1 MTDLL
6 DLLLSNVQI
15 QQFLTS
21 LGTSA
26 STEAGERV
34 GKWVVSSIAQK
45 IKECKLF
52 REDKVKKTEKVL
64 EELVSKSK
72 ESGLYLAQNF
82 WIDFLTFMF
91 PDREVTIDKL
101 DNVLSSYIANRIYVG
116 LGFEQLLLDAGYKIE
131 RIHYMTHF
139 QGQQSLTPHYFDL
152 TATYEQEYFDNLLV
166 ARVVDLTVSS
176 PHDFVNS
183 LPSVVRDVNG
193 DLMAKHALLR
203 DHDII
208 SVIISNDLTPRQL
221 ARLRQ
226 TLRTVQIT
234 NDVFLPR
241 LVLFTNEEI
250 ASLLACQVETER
262 GQRVMEKFC
271 EVRPYRGIE

>member
-1 MTDLL
+1 VDLL

-26 STEAGERV
+26 ARETGEKV
-34 GKWVVSSIAQK
+34 GKWVVTSIAK
-45 IKECKLF
+45 KAKESKLF
-52 REDKVKKTEKVL
+52 KEDKVKKTEEIL
-64 EELVSKSK
+64 DEFVSKGK
-72 ESGLYLAQNF
+72 KSGLSLVQSF
-82 WIDFLTFMF
+82 WMDFLTFMF

-101 DNVLSSYIANRIYVG
+101 DSGLSSYIANRIYFG
-116 LGFEQLLLDAGYKIE
+116 LGFEQLLLDAGYKHE
-131 RIHYMTHF
+131 RIRYMTHF

-152 TATYEQEYFDNLLV
+152 AATYEQEYFDNLLL

-183 LPSVVRDVNG
+183 LPSVVRDING
-193 DLMAKHALLR
+193 DLLARHAFLR
-203 DHDII
+203 DHDVI
-208 SVIISNDLTPRQL
+208 SIIISNDLNSRQL

-226 TLRTVQIT
+226 LIRTVQIS
-234 NDVFLPR
+234 NDIFLPR

-250 ASLLACQVETER
+250 TGLLACDDQKKR
-262 GQRVMEKFC
+262 GQRVMEKFN